1 MILSLI
7 NQKGGVGK
15 TTNTIHL
22 GACLAQMGKS
32 VLLVDFDSQMDLTHG
47 SGVRDAKYNI
57 VDLLTGSK
65 KKLTL
70 RQRSNNLS
78 VLAGSADLTAGR
90 FEIDSLKKALE
101 PFKPHFDYILVDCPP
116 EGINTFTLSLPEIA
130 LNACDNFLIPLF
142 PNEYAVKNSNSFLGR
157 VMEIVQPNNPELT
170 FSGFFFGKVLV
181 TSSKHKKYSEMM
193 SKVAPDLMFKS
204 FIRQDS
210 QVDHAISEGMTIFQ
224 YKPNCRAALDY
235 RTVTK
240 EFLKRT
246 KP

>member
-47 SGVRDAKYNI
+47 SGIRDPQYTI
-57 VDLLTGSK
+57 IDLMTGSD
-65 KKLTL
+65 KKLRL
-70 RQRSNNLS
+70 RQRADNLS
-78 VLAGSADLTAGR
+78 ILPGSSDLTAGR
-90 FEIDSLKKALE
+90 FKRDSLKKALE
-101 PFKPHFDYILVDCPP
+101 PLKPHFDYILLDCPP
-116 EGINTFTLSLPEIA
+116 EGINTFSLSLPEIA

-157 VMEIVQPNNPELT
+157 VMEIVQPKNKNLV

-181 TSSKHKKYSEMM
+181 TAKRHKIYSEMM
-193 SKVAPDLMFKS
+193 EKVAPDLMFKNYV
-204 FIRQDS
+204 RQDS
-210 QVDHAISEGMTIFQ
+210 QVDHAVSEGKTIFQ
-224 YKPNCRAALDY
+224 YSPNCRAANDY
-235 RTVTK
+235 RKLTK
-240 EFLKRT
+240 EFIKRT
-246 KP
+246 K

>member
-47 SGVRDAKYNI
+47 SGIRHPQYTI
-57 VDLLTGSK
+57 IDLLTEPSK
-65 KKLTL
+65 KFRVRT
-70 RQRSNNLS
+70 RAENLS
-78 VLAGSADLTAGR
+78 ILAGSSDLTAGR
-90 FEIDSLKKALE
+90 FERDSLKKALE
-101 PFKPHFDYILVDCPP
+101 PLKSHFDYILLDCPP
-116 EGINTFTLSLPEIA
+116 EGINAYSLSLPEIA

-157 VMEIVQPNNPELT
+157 VMEVVQPKNKGLV

-181 TSSKHKKYSEMM
+181 TSNKHRIYSQMM
-193 SKVAPDLMFKS
+193 EKVAPNLMFKN
-204 FIRQDS
+204 FVRQDS
-210 QVDHAISEGMTIFQ
+210 QVDHAVSEGMTIFQ
-224 YKPNCRAALDY
+224 YSPNCRAANDY
-235 RTVTK
+235 RKLTK
-240 EFLKRT
+240 EFIKRT
-246 KP
+246 K

>member
-22 GACLAQMGKS
+22 GAGLAQMGKS

-47 SGVRDAKYNI
+47 SGIREPKYDI
-57 VDLLTGSK
+57 IDLLTGAD
-65 KKLTL
+65 KKLVL

-78 VLAGSADLTAGR
+78 ILAGSADLTAGR
-90 FEIDSLKKALE
+90 FERDSLKVALA
-101 PFKPHFDYILVDCPP
+101 PLKDHFDYILVDCPP
-116 EGINTFTLSLPEIA
+116 EGINSFTLSLPEIA

-157 VMEIVQPNNPELT
+157 VMKIVQPNNSELT
-170 FSGFFFGKVLV
+170 FSGFFFGMVLV
-181 TSSKHKKYSEMM
+181 TSSKHKKYSQLMGE
-193 SKVAPDLMFKS
+193 VAPELMFKT

-210 QVDHAISEGMTIFQ
+210 QVEHAVGEGMTIFQ
-224 YKPNCRAALDY
+224 FRPNCRAANDY
-235 RTVTK
+235 KALTK
-240 EFLKRT
+240 EFIKRT
-246 KP
+246 K

>member
-22 GACLAQMGKS
+22 GACLASMGKK

-47 SGVRDAKYNI
+47 SGVREPKYDVI
-57 VDLLTGSK
+57 DLLTGSK

-70 RQRSNNLS
+70 RQRSENLS
-78 VLAGSADLTAGR
+78 VLAGSPDLTAVR
-90 FEIDSLKKALE
+90 FERDSLKKALE
-101 PFKPHFDYILVDCPP
+101 PFKPHFDYILMDCPP
-116 EGINTFTLSLPEIA
+116 EGINSFSLSLPAIA

-142 PNEYAVKNSNSFLGR
+142 PNEYAVKNSNSFLGK
-157 VMEIVQPNNPELT
+157 VMEVVQPKNKDLV

-193 SKVAPDLMFKS
+193 EKVAPDLMFKNYV
-204 FIRQDS
+204 RQDS
-210 QVDHAISEGMTIFQ
+210 QVEHAVSEGMTIFQ
-224 YKPNCRAALDY
+224 FSPNCRAANDY
-235 RTVTK
+235 RKLTK
-240 EFLKRT
+240 EFIKRT
-246 KP
+246 R

>member
-47 SGVRDAKYNI
+47 CGIQDPQYTI
-57 VDLLTGSK
+57 IDLLTDSK
-65 KKLTL
+65 KKLRL
-70 RQRSNNLS
+70 RQRAENLS
-78 VLAGSADLTAGR
+78 ILAGSSDLTAAR
-90 FEIDSLKKALE
+90 FKRNSLKKALAPLNE
-101 PFKPHFDYILVDCPP
+101 HFDYILLDCPP
-116 EGINTFTLSLPEIA
+116 EGINTYALSLPEIA

-142 PNEYAVKNSNSFLGR
+142 PNEYAVKNCNTFLGR
-157 VMEIVQPNNPELT
+157 VMEVVHPENPDLI

-181 TSSKHKKYSEMM
+181 TSSKHKKYSQMM
-193 SKVAPDLMFKS
+193 EKVAADLMFKN
-204 FIRQDS
+204 FVRQDS
-210 QVDHAISEGMTIFQ
+210 QVDHAVSEGMTIFQ
-224 YKPNCRAALDY
+224 YRPNCRAADDY
-235 RTVTK
+235 RKLTK

-246 KP
+246 K